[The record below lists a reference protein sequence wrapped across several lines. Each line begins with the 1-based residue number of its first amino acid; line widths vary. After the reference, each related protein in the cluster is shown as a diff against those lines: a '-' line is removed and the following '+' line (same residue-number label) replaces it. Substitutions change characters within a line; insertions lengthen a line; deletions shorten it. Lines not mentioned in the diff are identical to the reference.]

1 MSALIVKYHYRM
13 MSYQKNTWQRLFIIS
28 LLPLFLGIF
37 GSASWLWWSWAISP
51 ISSTAKPVRFEIPP
65 GTATQQIGSKL
76 EQAGLIRSGLAWS
89 LLARF
94 KSWQDPKGDFQ
105 AGTYELSP
113 TQPMNVIAE
122 TIRDGKVV
130 QTGFTIPEGWS
141 LRQMARYFQEKGWFS
156 GEEFLKAASI
166 VDRKKFPWLPADIP
180 FLEGFLFPDTYQ
192 VPYGKVTPGD
202 VIEQMLKRFEQN
214 ALPVYQTAP
223 KTKFTLKEWV
233 TLASIVEKEAVVAS
247 ERRRIAGV
255 FVSRLQKGIKL
266 ESDPTVE
273 YAFGIRQTP
282 DRPLTFAQVRQP
294 SPYNTYATP
303 GLPPT
308 PIAAPGLPALKA
320 VLNPENTDYLFFVAR
335 YDGTHVFSRT
345 IQEHEAAV
353 AKIRRERQKK

>member
-1 MSALIVKYHYRM
+1 MNH
-13 MSYQKNTWQRLFIIS
+13 QKKGWQRLVLIS
-28 LLPLFLGIF
+28 LLPLLLGIF

-51 ISSTAKPVRFEIPP
+51 VSSTTKATRIQIPP
-65 GTATQQIGSKL
+65 GTAREQIGSKL
-76 EQAGLIRSGLAWS
+76 EQAGLIRSKLAWS
-89 LLARF
+89 LLARY
-94 KSWQDPKGDFQ
+94 KNWQDPKGDFQ

-113 TQPMNVIAE
+113 SQPMNVIAE

-141 LRQMARYFQEKGWFS
+141 IRQMAKYFEEKGWFPAS
-156 GEEFLKAASI
+156 DFVKAASI

-180 FLEGFLFPDTYQ
+180 ILEGFLFPDTYQ
-192 VPYGKVTPGD
+192 VTSEKKTPQD
-202 VIEQMLKRFEQN
+202 IIDQMLKRFEQT
-214 ALPVYQTAP
+214 ALPVYQKAAP
-223 KTKFTLKEWV
+223 QTKFTLKQWV
-233 TLASIVEKEAVVAS
+233 TLASIVEKEAVVPQ

-282 DRPLTFAQVRQP
+282 DKPLTFAQVRQP

-308 PIAAPGLPALKA
+308 PIAAPGLPSLEA

-353 AKIRRERQKK
+353 ARIRRERQKR

>member
-1 MSALIVKYHYRM
+1 M
-13 MSYQKNTWQRLFIIS
+13 MSYQKIGWQRLFIFS
-28 LLPLFLGIF
+28 LLPLLLAIV
-37 GSASWLWWSWAISP
+37 GSTSWLWWSWAISP
-51 ISSTAKPVRFEIPP
+51 VSSTAKPQRFQIAS
-65 GTATQQIGSKL
+65 GTATQQIGAKL
-76 EQAGLIRSGLAWS
+76 EQAGLIRSKYAWS
-89 LLARF
+89 LLARY
-94 KSWQDPKGDFQ
+94 KNWQDPKGDFQ
-105 AGTYELSP
+105 AGTYELSGN
-113 TQPMNVIAE
+113 QPMNVIAE

-130 QTGFTIPEGWS
+130 QTSFTIPEGWS

-156 GEEFLKAASI
+156 AEDFIKTASI
-166 VDRKKFPWLPADIP
+166 VDRKKFSWLPADIP
-180 FLEGFLFPDTYQ
+180 ILEGFLFPDTYQ
-192 VPYGKVTPGD
+192 VPAEKITPQD
-202 VIEQMLKRFEQN
+202 VVEQMLKRFEQTV
-214 ALPVYQTAP
+214 LPVYRKEKG

-233 TLASIVEKEAVVAS
+233 TLASIVEKEAVVAQ

-273 YAFGIRQTP
+273 YAFGITQTP
-282 DRPLTFAQVRQP
+282 DKPLTFAQVRQP

-308 PIAAPGLPALKA
+308 PIAAPGLPALQA